1 MKLLSRSTVVF
12 LCDIV
17 LAGAAWYLSFLLR
30 FNFSIPEDFVRSLWV
45 TLPWVV
51 GAQALVF
58 RLIGLYQGIWRF
70 ASLPDLQQLV
80 RSVAAAALCAP
91 LIVLLGMSVVVPRS
105 VYVLDPILLI
115 ILMGGVRFAYRA
127 WREHR
132 EFGALMA
139 KGKPVLVLGAG
150 ETAARL
156 LPDISRS
163 GQWRVVGL
171 LDDNAKK
178 HDRTLYGLRVL
189 GPVRELERLAREMKV
204 SHAII
209 AMPNASHE
217 ARRDAANTC
226 VRAGVKP
233 MTVPSFD
240 DLISGKVSVAAVRE
254 VEVEDLLG
262 RDPVKIDAP
271 RLRQLI
277 EGQVVMVTGAGGSI
291 GSELCRQIARFS
303 PSAIVAFERGEFFL
317 YNLVEEFAEVFPQQR
332 IEPVIGDVRDE
343 TRLTAAMQQYR
354 PVVVFH
360 AAAYKHVPLMEG
372 ANAAEAVRNN
382 VGGTL
387 AAARA
392 AQACGVP
399 RFVLVSTDKAVN
411 PVNVMGATKRL
422 AEMACQALAA
432 RGGTTAFSTVR
443 FGNVLGSAGSVIP
456 KFQEQIA
463 RGGPVTVT
471 HPDIIRYFMSI
482 PEAAQLVL
490 QAALMGEGGE
500 IFVLDMGEPVRIADL
515 ARDMIRLS
523 GASEDEVKIEFT
535 GLRPGEKLFEELLAS
550 DETTRPTHHPK
561 VRIARA
567 RVIDDTLW
575 LARLERWLSGALP
588 VDPVAL
594 RSELAQWVTEY
605 KPQNDAPQP
614 VMLAPAAAGPD
625 SQQA

>member
-1 MKLLSRSTVVF
+1 MSLSRSTLVF
-12 LCDIV
+12 LSDV
-17 LAGAAWYLSFLLR
+17 SLAALAWWGAFLLR
-30 FNFSIPEDFVRSLWV
+30 FNFSIPPEFASSMLFAMPFIVA
-45 TLPWVV
+45 T
-51 GAQALVF
+51 QAVVF
-58 RLIGLYQGIWRF
+58 RVFGLYQGIWRF
-70 ASLPDLQQLV
+70 ASLPDLQRLV
-80 RSVAAAALCAP
+80 RAIAAVAVLGP
-91 LIVLLGMSVVVPRS
+91 VIVWLLQGKGVVPRS
-105 VYVLDPILLI
+105 VYVLDPILLLL
-115 ILMGGVRFAYRA
+115 LMGGGRFAYRA

-132 EFGALMA
+132 EFGSLTAQ
-139 KGKPVLVLGAG
+139 GKPVLILGAG
-150 ETAARL
+150 DTAAGLMREL
-156 LPDISRS
+156 RHS

-171 LDDNAKK
+171 LDDNTAK
-178 HDRTLYGLRVL
+178 HHRTLYGLKVL
-189 GPVRELERLAREMKV
+189 GGLGELPRFARDLKV

-209 AMPNASHE
+209 AMPADSHE
-217 ARRDAANTC
+217 RRREAANAC

-240 DLISGKVSVAAVRE
+240 DLISGRVAVAAVRE

-262 RDPVKIDAP
+262 RDPVTIDAP
-271 RLRQLI
+271 RLKQLI

-291 GSELCRQIARFS
+291 GSELCRQIARFA
-303 PSAIVAFERGEFFL
+303 PSVIVAFERGEFFL
-317 YNLVEEFAEVFPQQR
+317 YNLVEEFREVFPQVL
-332 IEPVIGDVRDE
+332 IEPVIGDVRE
-343 TRLTAAMQQYR
+343 EACLMAAMQRFR
-354 PVVVFH
+354 PAVVFH

-372 ANAAEAVRNN
+372 INAAEAIRNN

-387 AAARA
+387 AAARS
-392 AQACGVP
+392 AQVCGVR

-422 AEMACQALAA
+422 AEMVCQAIAA
-432 RGGTTAFSTVR
+432 RGGDTLYSTVR

-500 IFVLDMGEPVRIADL
+500 VFVLDMGEPVRIADL

-523 GASEDEVKIEFT
+523 GASDADIKIEFT
-535 GLRPGEKLFEELLAS
+535 GLRPGEKLYEELLAS

-567 RVIDDTLW
+567 RPVDDELW
-575 LARLERWLSGALP
+575 LARLERWLGTGLP
-588 VDPVAL
+588 SDPPVL
-594 RSELAQWVTEY
+594 RGELAQWVPEY
-605 KPQNDAPQP
+605 APQNDGPAPLP
-614 VMLAPAAAGPD
+614 SSPARGERVTGP
-625 SQQA
+625 

>member
-1 MKLLSRSTVVF
+1 MRFSRSALVF
-12 LCDIV
+12 LSDV
-17 LAGAAWYLSFLLR
+17 SLAMLAWWGAFLLR
-30 FNFSIPEDFVRSLWV
+30 FNFAIPPLFVDSMLYAM
-45 TLPWVV
+45 PFIVV
-51 GAQALVF
+51 VQAVVF
-58 RLIGLYQGIWRF
+58 RMFGLYQGIWRF
-70 ASLPDLQQLV
+70 ASLPDLQRLV
-80 RSVAAAALCAP
+80 RAIGAVA
-91 LIVLLGMSVVVPRS
+91 VLGPVVVWLLQGKGIVPRS
-105 VYVLDPILLI
+105 VYVLDPILLLM
-115 ILMGGVRFAYRA
+115 LMGGGRFAYRA

-132 EFGALMA
+132 EFGSLLA
-139 KGKPVLVLGAG
+139 KGKPVFILGAG
-150 ETAARL
+150 EAAASL
-156 LPDISRS
+156 LRELGRS

-171 LDDNAKK
+171 LDDNARK

-189 GPVRELERLAREMKV
+189 GAIRDLERFARELKV

-217 ARRDAANTC
+217 VRREAANAC

-240 DLISGKVSVAAVRE
+240 DLISGKVAVASVRE

-277 EGQVVMVTGAGGSI
+277 EGQMVMVTGAGGSI

-303 PSAIVAFERGEFFL
+303 PSAIVAFERSEFFL
-317 YNLVEEFAEVFPQQR
+317 YTLVEEFAELFPHVR
-332 IEPVIGDVRDE
+332 IEPVIGDVREED
-343 TRLTAAMQQYR
+343 RLLAAMQRFR

-372 ANAAEAVRNN
+372 VNAAEAIRNN

-392 AQACGVP
+392 AQASSVP

-422 AEMACQALAA
+422 AEMGCQALAA
-432 RGGTTAFSTVR
+432 RGGDTLFSTVR

-523 GASEDEVKIEFT
+523 GASESEVKIEFT
-535 GLRPGEKLFEELLAS
+535 GLRPGEKLYEELLAS

-567 RVIDDTLW
+567 RAIDDALW
-575 LARLERWLSGALP
+575 LGRLERWLTGPLP
-588 VDPVAL
+588 AEPAAVRA
-594 RSELAQWVTEY
+594 ELAQWVPEY
-605 KPQNDAPQP
+605 VPQGDGPAPSP
-614 VMLAPAAAGPD
+614 APSGEVR
-625 SQQA
+625 SGTGT